1 MSSVEAARRPAME
14 ALLRGGVKRS
24 LRAYGRL
31 TAGRRPLP
39 DFMIIGAKRG
49 GTTSLYNYLLEHPQV
64 APLFPARQ
72 HIKGVRFFD
81 MNFHRGL
88 GWYRSHFPTAAQR
101 RRREGRT
108 GPGVVAGEASPYY
121 LFHPLAAERA
131 SRTVPEARIIV
142 LLRDPVERA
151 YSHYKERLRH
161 GAEPCRSFEEAIGRE
176 AERLWGEEERIVA
189 DPTYQSLAHE
199 HHSYLA
205 QGRYLDMLPRWLE
218 RFPREQVLIM
228 ASEDLYADPQ
238 AALDRVLAFLGL
250 PAWELRDRSWHN
262 YHPAEG
268 MAEQTRRHL
277 ASLLVEHN
285 RRLTEL
291 LDMKFDWTT

>member
-1 MSSVEAARRPAME
+1 MSSVEATRRPALE
-14 ALLRGGVKRS
+14 ISLREGVKRS

-81 MNFHRGL
+81 TNFHRGL
-88 GWYRSHFPTAAQR
+88 GWYRSHFPTVAQLS
-101 RRREGRT
+101 RREGRS
-108 GPGVVAGEASPYY
+108 GRRVIAGEASPYY

-131 SRTVPEARIIV
+131 SRAAPEARIIA

-151 YSHYKERLRH
+151 YSHHKERVRH
-161 GAEPCRSFEEAIGRE
+161 GAEPCRSFEEAIERE
-176 AERLWGEEERIVA
+176 AERLEGEEERIVA
-189 DPTYQSLAHE
+189 DPTYCSFAHE
-199 HHSYLA
+199 HHSYVA
-205 QGRYLDMLPRWLE
+205 QGRYLDMLPRWLG
-218 RFPREQVLIM
+218 RFPPEQVLIM
-228 ASEDLYADPQ
+228 PSEDLYADPQ

-250 PAWELRDRSWHN
+250 PAWKLRDRTWHN
-262 YHPAEG
+262 YHPASG
-268 MAEQTRRHL
+268 MADATRRHL
-277 ASLLVEHN
+277 ASLFSEHN
-285 RRLTEL
+285 RRLAEL
-291 LDMKFDWTT
+291 LGIKPDWT